1 LLAALSLIILLGIK
15 QSARVAIV
23 LTAIE
28 VMGLALII
36 LLGIPYLGRVNLLEL
51 SPLGY
56 SGIFQASALIFFA
69 FIGFEE
75 VVKLSEEAKDPEKN
89 IPRGLILAIS
99 ASIVLYILVAISS
112 VSILGWEELSR
123 SSAPFSDI
131 AFSALGPNASS
142 IMSLIAL
149 CATINTVLLML
160 LASSRIIYGMAQSGS
175 LPSFLAAVHGSTQA
189 PWTATLISGILAM
202 SFVFLGDIAFVANV
216 NNFTVFVTFIAI
228 NAALIVLRI
237 NKPQIKRP
245 FKVPLSWGKLA
256 LLPIAGIFFNAF
268 MLAQL
273 DGQVY
278 AIGLALICLGGI
290 AALLR
295 RSFAFKAVQ
304 DR

>member
-1 LLAALSLIILLGIK
+1 
-15 QSARVAIV
+15 
-23 LTAIE
+23 
-28 VMGLALII
+28 
-36 LLGIPYLGRVNLLEL
+36 
-51 SPLGY
+51 
-56 SGIFQASALIFFA
+56 
-69 FIGFEE
+69 
-75 VVKLSEEAKDPEKN
+75 
-89 IPRGLILAIS
+89 
-99 ASIVLYILVAISS
+99 VLYILVAISS

-131 AFSALGPNASS
+131 AYSALGPNASS

>member
-1 LLAALSLIILLGIK
+1 
-15 QSARVAIV
+15 
-23 LTAIE
+23 
-28 VMGLALII
+28 
-36 LLGIPYLGRVNLLEL
+36 
-51 SPLGY
+51 
-56 SGIFQASALIFFA
+56 
-69 FIGFEE
+69 
-75 VVKLSEEAKDPEKN
+75 
-89 IPRGLILAIS
+89 
-99 ASIVLYILVAISS
+99 
-112 VSILGWEELSR
+112 
-123 SSAPFSDI
+123 
-131 AFSALGPNASS
+131 
-142 IMSLIAL
+142 
-149 CATINTVLLML
+149 
-160 LASSRIIYGMAQSGS
+160 
-175 LPSFLAAVHGSTQA
+175 
-189 PWTATLISGILAM
+189 
-202 SFVFLGDIAFVANV
+202 
-216 NNFTVFVTFIAI
+216 VTFIAI